1 MTTRTLLSSLALVA
15 LVVGA
20 GVLLL
25 PLLNDPGIWPPD
37 DYVEYWAA
45 GRLNLHGQNPYSP
58 ELLLPLERGAGRDT
72 DEAIMMWN
80 PPWTLSVA
88 MPLGALP
95 ARLGQFVWLF
105 LQAGCL
111 VGAALILR
119 TR

>member
-58 ELLLPLERGAGRDT
+58 ELLLP
-72 DEAIMMWN
+72 
-80 PPWTLSVA
+80 
-88 MPLGALP
+88 
-95 ARLGQFVWLF
+95 
-105 LQAGCL
+105 
-111 VGAALILR
+111 
-119 TR
+119 